1 MLAGSGVFWAGGNG
15 PFRAWMS
22 TSGYDGSGIIIRVMR
37 YDGWGGVLGHDG
49 MQMIIQGEMALAGHF
64 RGYNVYSVRG

>member
-1 MLAGSGVFWAGGNG
+1 
-15 PFRAWMS
+15 MS